1 MMRTKKYSPMQMKAG
16 DRVSMPLRTLIAEH
30 KKLVKVLRSN
40 DKAKQKAEARDQQK
54 ELAKYLKRR

>member
-1 MMRTKKYSPMQMKAG
+1 MQMKAG